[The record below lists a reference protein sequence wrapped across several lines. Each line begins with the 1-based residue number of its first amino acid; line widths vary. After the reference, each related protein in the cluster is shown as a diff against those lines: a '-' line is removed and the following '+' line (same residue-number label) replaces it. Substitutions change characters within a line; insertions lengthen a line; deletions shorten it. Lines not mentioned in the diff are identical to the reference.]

1 MHLPP
6 CYTRMTRS
14 HDFDGSR
21 VFDGIDLYGEE
32 KTGNHTVENMSRI
45 FLNNYPFPNSSFT
58 CFPRIQEEVPGQR
71 KERWCYVF

>member
-32 KTGNHTVENMSRI
+32 KTGNHTKN
-45 FLNNYPFPNSSFT
+45 LL
-58 CFPRIQEEVPGQR
+58 
-71 KERWCYVF
+71 

>member
-32 KTGNHTVENMSRI
+32 KTAI
-45 FLNNYPFPNSSFT
+45 I
-58 CFPRIQEEVPGQR
+58 PRIY
-71 KERWCYVF
+71 CDLNYF

>member
-32 KTGNHTVENMSRI
+32 KTGNHTKNLLWLKLYLKGHVDCPVI
-45 FLNNYPFPNSSFT
+45 
-58 CFPRIQEEVPGQR
+58 
-71 KERWCYVF
+71 